1 MRTSSWPG
9 KQAAAGHVVCR
20 HMLAAGLAR
29 AAVCLGEGTRAPGSN
44 SRCCRASLCSP
55 TGTSPTSEVAATP
68 CWRRGRHWFAPAPHR
83 LLPRHVGNS
92 QGSVSR
98 FACPLLHAH
107 HAYLW
112 QHQVGGRPLLPGAAM
127 FEAAYAAA
135 SAVLAEGHQP
145 RLSLQAAAIVGPL
158 LLQSRGS
165 SASDPSLLSLAVD
178 RRTGQVQLGSGAG
191 RHLQA
196 NAACGAAVEGAAPRQ
211 PAATTLTPALLL
223 SLSSQQPAASWR
235 GEAVGSLC
243 CVPLLPGTD
252 SFHCHPAEVDA
263 ATHLG
268 AAFDLAGSR
277 GAPCVPVALGSYSA
291 RSAEAP
297 GHDSRAAPRFAS
309 AAACSL
315 GAYGSRTS
323 SFAVPG
329 SLALCQ
335 LRSQPLGTR
344 QQQQRQATA
353 AAAGSSLLHEALAR
367 DCYSYHT
374 VWQAAAAL
382 PHWAGSPKARPPL
395 LLLQGSCGQS
405 SVPAPASI
413 LQAALRSYAATL
425 RMLHALRPGS
435 VQQLAGTTY
444 AAASQ
449 QGPPL
454 AAPSSGSRALAAA
467 GATAVAGILKVAAAE
482 EPTWKLQLVHADA
495 FATRPSGIPASD
507 AFGAAAAAGMVMQP
521 AMQLAAA
528 QPGVPASAVSTG
540 WRPAP
545 PCCHVIS
552 GGLGGL
558 GALAAC
564 HLAQQAQREGR
575 MLLLGRSGRF
585 AAGANGQLELLR
597 SGPGSVAVLQAN
609 AAAAEDA
616 AAAAACPQLSGSPAV
631 SFVHT
636 AGVLADGLLPG
647 QTLALARVVCAP
659 KLGGLSAAAPHLQ
672 RRPLQQMLL
681 FSSVSAALGNR
692 GQANY
697 AAANAALD
705 ASASVLAACGQHACS
720 MQWGAWAGTGMA
732 SASPQLLARLE
743 KAGGPQ
749 GRMRNGPQRMRGSTA
764 DGTFNN

>member
-1 MRTSSWPG
+1 
-9 KQAAAGHVVCR
+9 
-20 HMLAAGLAR
+20 
-29 AAVCLGEGTRAPGSN
+29 
-44 SRCCRASLCSP
+44 
-55 TGTSPTSEVAATP
+55 
-68 CWRRGRHWFAPAPHR
+68 
-83 LLPRHVGNS
+83 
-92 QGSVSR
+92 
-98 FACPLLHAH
+98 
-107 HAYLW
+107 
-112 QHQVGGRPLLPGAAM
+112 M

-135 SAVLAEGHQP
+135 SAVLAEGHQL
-145 RLSLQAAAIVGPL
+145 RLSLQAADIVGPL

-165 SASDPSLLSLAVD
+165 SAGAALLSLAVD
-178 RRTGQVQLGSGAG
+178 RRTGQVQLGGGAG

-211 PAATTLTPALLL
+211 PVATTLTPALLL

-243 CVPLLPGTD
+243 CAPLLPGTD

-268 AAFDLAGSR
+268 AAFDLAGSP
-277 GAPCVPVALGSYSA
+277 APRVPVALGSYSA
-291 RSAEAP
+291 RGAEAP
-297 GHDSRAAPRFAS
+297 GHDSRAAPQFTS

-315 GAYGSRTS
+315 GADGSRTS

-335 LRSQPLGTR
+335 LRSQPLGAR

-353 AAAGSSLLHEALAR
+353 VAAGNSLLHEALAR

-382 PHWAGSPKARPPL
+382 PHCAGGPKVRPPL
-395 LLLQGSCGQS
+395 LHLQGSCGS
-405 SVPAPASI
+405 TSVPAPASI

-425 RMLHALRPGS
+425 RMLHALRLGS
-435 VQQLAGTTY
+435 VQQLAGTAY

-467 GATAVAGILKVAAAE
+467 GVAAVAGILKVAAAE
-482 EPTWKLQLVHADA
+482 EPAWKLQLVHADA
-495 FATRPSGIPASD
+495 CATCPSGIPASD

-528 QPGVPASAVSTG
+528 QPGVPASAVSMDR
-540 WRPAP
+540 RPAP

-575 MLLLGRSGRF
+575 VLLLGRSGRF

-597 SGPGSVAVLQAN
+597 SGPGSVAVLQADL
-609 AAAAEDA
+609 AAAEDA

-647 QTLALARVVCAP
+647 QTLASARVVCAP

-720 MQWGAWAGTGMA
+720 MQWGAWAGAGMA